1 MSRNDDTGGAANL
14 AQLFHSHDVGQH
26 IAAGTAHRSGEIDAH
41 HAQLAHLLDGLLG
54 EVLFCIDLLGQGL
67 DFVFS
72 KLAVHLLHHLL
83 LLGQSKI
90 HRYILLTGLFHLPE
104 LPGANKFLP
113 TAFPRPG
120 ETFFRTYSWST
131 GVLVRSAL

>member
-1 MSRNDDTGGAANL
+1 MKLHEWNARLHGLVIFRSLLSDPVAARFAALIDCLTAGNNSIGSVCNAV
-14 AQLFHSHDVGQH
+14 AQFESV
-26 IAAGTAHRSGEIDAH
+26 
-41 HAQLAHLLDGLLG
+41 
-54 EVLFCIDLLGQGL
+54 
-67 DFVFS
+67 
-72 KLAVHLLHHLL
+72 L

-113 TAFPRPG
+113 AAFPRSG
-120 ETFFRTYSWST
+120 ETFIRIYSWST